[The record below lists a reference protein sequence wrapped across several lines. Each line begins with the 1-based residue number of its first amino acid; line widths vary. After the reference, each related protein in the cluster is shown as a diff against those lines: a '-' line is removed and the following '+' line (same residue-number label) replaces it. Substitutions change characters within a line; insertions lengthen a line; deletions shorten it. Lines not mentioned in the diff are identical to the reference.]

1 MSALPARLG
10 IVAGGGKLPAK
21 LLEFCDARK
30 IQTFIIGFEN
40 HTDLNLLDARSYA
53 LVRLGA
59 GGAMVRMF
67 KEKGFKDLVV
77 IGSVKRPG
85 LWELRPDLYTMN
97 FFRKLG
103 FKAMGDDGLLQAIH
117 AQLNEEGFK
126 LHGIHEIMPDF
137 LMPDGLLGSVAPT
150 KAQLDDVALGFVAS
164 KDLGAKDL
172 GQSVVVKEG
181 QVIGTEDSKGTN
193 ALIKR
198 SKGGILVKTC
208 KPQQDRKLDL
218 PTIGVDTI
226 RLCAAQGFSGI
237 AAEAGASMIVD
248 KAECIAAADKAGLFL
263 MGVTP

>member
-1 MSALPARLG
+1 MPALPARLG
-10 IVAGGGKLPAK
+10 VVAGGGKLPSK

-40 HTDLNLLDARSYA
+40 HTDLNLLDARSYS

-77 IGSVKRPG
+77 IGSVRRPN
-85 LWELRPDLYTMN
+85 LWEMRPDLYTMN

-103 FKAMGDDGLLQAIH
+103 FKALGDDGLLQAIH
-117 AQLNEEGFK
+117 AQLKEEGFK

-137 LMPDGLLGSVAPT
+137 LMPDGLLGSMSPT
-150 KAQLDDVALGFVAS
+150 KAQLDDIALGYVAA
-164 KDLGAKDL
+164 KDLGAKDI
-172 GQSVVVKEG
+172 GQSVVVSGGK
-181 QVIGTEDSKGTN
+181 VIGTEDSKGTN

-198 SKGGILVKTC
+198 CHGGILVKTC

-218 PTIGVDTI
+218 PTIGIETI
-226 RLCAAQGFSGI
+226 KLCAERGFSGI
-237 AAEAGASMIVD
+237 ATEAGASIIVD

>member
-1 MSALPARLG
+1 MALPAKLG

-21 LLEFCDARK
+21 LLEYCDARK

-40 HTDLNLLDARSYA
+40 HTDLNLLDARSYS

-59 GGAMVRMF
+59 GGAMVRIF
-67 KEKGFKDLVV
+67 KDRGVKDLVV
-77 IGSVKRPG
+77 IGSVKRPS

-117 AQLNEEGFK
+117 AQLKEEGFK

-137 LMPDGLLGSVAPT
+137 LMPDGLLGAVKPT
-150 KAQLDDVALGFVAS
+150 KSQLEDVSLGFVAS
-164 KDLGAKDL
+164 KDLGVRDI
-172 GQSVVVKEG
+172 GQSVVVKDG
-181 QVIGTEDSKGTN
+181 KVIGTEDSKGTN

-198 SKGGILVKTC
+198 CQGGVLVKTC

-218 PTIGVDTI
+218 PTIGVETI
-226 RLCAAQGFSGI
+226 KLCAGQGFSGV
-237 AAEAGASMIVD
+237 AVEAGAAVIVD
-248 KAECIAAADKAGLFL
+248 KAECVAAADKAGLFL
-263 MGVTP
+263 IGVTP

>member
-1 MSALPARLG
+1 MPALPARLG

-21 LLEFCDARK
+21 LLDFCDARK
-30 IQTFIIGFEN
+30 IQTFIIGFKN
-40 HTDLNLLDARSYA
+40 HTDLNLLDARSFS

-59 GGAMVRMF
+59 GGSMVRIF
-67 KEKGFKDLVV
+67 KDKGFNDLVV
-77 IGSVKRPG
+77 IGSVKRPS

-117 AQLNEEGFK
+117 AQLKEEGFK

-137 LMPDGLLGSVAPT
+137 LMPDGLLGSVKPT
-150 KAQLDDVALGFVAS
+150 KTQLDDIAFGFVAS

-172 GQSVVVKEG
+172 GQSVVVKDG
-181 QVIGTEDSKGTN
+181 KVIGTEDSKGTN

-198 SKGGILVKTC
+198 SDGGVLVKTC

-218 PTIGVDTI
+218 PTIGVETI
-226 RLCAAQGFSGI
+226 KLCAEQGFSGVAVESG
-237 AAEAGASMIVD
+237 AAVIVD
-248 KAECIAAADKAGLFL
+248 KAECIAAADKACIFL